1 MNRFDREME
10 KRIMMIDLWRKIK
23 KGNLSPVY
31 LLYGT
36 ESFLINETCHLII
49 QSTIREEEREFN
61 LSAYDC
67 EETPVEVA
75 LEDAETLPFF
85 GDKKVILVKNPYF
98 LTAEKGKEKVEH
110 NMKRLEQYIEEP
122 SPFSVVI
129 FTGLYEKLDER
140 KKMTKMLLKQT
151 EVFVAS
157 PLNEQEIR
165 RWIAEHLLA
174 SNVTIE
180 EKAADLLLQL
190 AGTTLTILANE
201 LNKLTLFVG
210 QGGTITEETVRM
222 LVPRSLEQ
230 NIFVLIE
237 KVMQRQLDEAFRTF
251 YDLLKNNEEPIKILA
266 LLANQFRLIYQA
278 KSLAAKGYGQQQ
290 IASLLKVHPFRVKI
304 ALGQAKLFSVEELMR
319 IMNDLAEADYQMKA
333 GLMDK
338 RLVVEL
344 FLMKLNEKAVS

>member
-1 MNRFDREME
+1 MNGFDNEME
-10 KRIMMIDLWRKIK
+10 QRTMMIDFWKKIK
-23 KGNLSPVY
+23 QGHLSPIY

-36 ESFLINETCHLII
+36 EPFLIDETHNLII

-61 LSAYDC
+61 LSVYDC

-85 GDKKVILVKNPYF
+85 GEKRVVLVKNPYF
-98 LTAEKGKEKVEH
+98 LTTEKGKEKVEH
-110 NMKRLEQYIEEP
+110 NIKRLEQYIEEP

-140 KKMTKMLLKQT
+140 KKITKMLLKRAQ
-151 EVFVAS
+151 VFVAS
-157 PLNEQEIR
+157 PLTEQEIR
-165 RWIAEHLLA
+165 RWIDEHLRS
-174 SNVTIE
+174 SNVTIQE
-180 EKAADLLLQL
+180 EAVNLLLQL
-190 AGTTLTILANE
+190 AGTNLTILANE

-237 KVMQRQLDEAFRTF
+237 KAVQRKLHEAFRTF
-251 YDLLKNNEEPIKILA
+251 YDLLQNNEEPIKILA

-290 IASLLKVHPFRVKI
+290 IASLLKVHPFRVKM
-304 ALGQAKLFSVEELMR
+304 ALGQAKLFSIEELMR

-344 FLMKLNEKAVS
+344 FLMKLNEGQ